1 MKVSVGSI
9 VKLDPVSYPRYK
21 GKTGIAMQEMMPE
34 WGPGNW
40 VIMIEGKLHPYVV
53 NRKDIKVVDERSGDE
68 EF

>member
-40 VIMIEGKLHPYVV
+40 VVMSTDW
-53 NRKDIKVVDERSGDE
+53 N
-68 EF
+68 